1 MHVVLDTGSS
11 DLFVTDNRCTNC
23 DTTTPLF
30 KTSQSSSLQITTG
43 QDSRVQL
50 PYGSGQ
56 ASGVVAKDTVSMSG
70 LTVQQQVFGSFS
82 LLVLGSFTHILE

>member
-11 DLFVTDNRCTNC
+11 DLCVTDSQCTNC

-30 KTSQSSSLQITTG
+30 QTSQSSSLQTSGG

-50 PYGSGQ
+50 IYGSGQ
-56 ASGVVAKDTVSMSG
+56 VSGAVAKDTVSMSG
-70 LTVQQQVFGSFS
+70 FTVQQQVLGSFS
-82 LLVLGSFTHILE
+82 LLILRSLTHISG